1 MATGLQ
7 IKVGA
12 DTTEFKQEI
21 RQLPKEFQKAEE
33 EIAQSAERVGGALD
47 GAFKGLISAGTV
59 VAIERII
66 NHFDKVADA
75 ASKYGETAEDIQRV
89 GTAAEK
95 TGGNVDTVAMAM
107 ERAGVAAAKA
117 ARGNEEFVEK
127 FNRAGIDA
135 AAFSTATLTERIWRG
150 G

>member
-47 GAFKGLISAGTV
+47 GALKGLLTAGTV
-59 VAIERII
+59 VALERII

-89 GTAAEK
+89 GTAAEM
-95 TGGNVDTVAMAM
+95 TGGNIDSVAMAM

-117 ARGNEEFVEK
+117 ARGNEEFV
-127 FNRAGIDA
+127 
-135 AAFSTATLTERIWRG
+135 
-150 G
+150 